1 MTSLD
6 IGVTVMLVLA
16 TASAIFAHF
25 VTKNKND
32 KIQHNH

>member
-16 TASAIFAHF
+16 TVSAVFAHF
-25 VTKNKND
+25 ITKD
-32 KIQHNH
+32 KIKKRTH

>member
-25 VTKNKND
+25 VTKSKND
-32 KIQHNH
+32 KVHHNH

>member
-25 VTKNKND
+25 ATKNKND
-32 KIQHNH
+32 KIQHSH